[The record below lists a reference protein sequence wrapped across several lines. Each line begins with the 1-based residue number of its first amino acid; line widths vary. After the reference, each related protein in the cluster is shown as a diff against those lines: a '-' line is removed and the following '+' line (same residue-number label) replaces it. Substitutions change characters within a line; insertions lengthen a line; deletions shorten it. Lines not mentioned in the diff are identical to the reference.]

1 MHNDICIYLMIHVS
15 MNDIC
20 ICCNAIRKDICN
32 DDKINRGNDVCK
44 GRVHWFIHNDMC
56 IIYIHLKIISREKAI
71 TVWKQNS
78 IFIVALKIPFWIGG
92 ACWTFAAFKEHPNLI
107 IDRRPVSFRKWHLQ
121 KHWIIIWSAWFEK
134 VRSSSTG
141 QLHCCYVCSTRT
153 WWRAF
158 RRLECSSEVS
168 SAIRMFIQFLVGHCQ
183 VYTIS

>member
-1 MHNDICIYLMIHVS
+1 MYISDDTCIYEWYMY
-15 MNDIC
+15 M
-20 ICCNAIRKDICN
+20 CNAIRKDICN

-134 VRSSSTG
+134 WEALQQASCT
-141 QLHCCYVCSTRT
+141 
-153 WWRAF
+153 AAM
-158 RRLECSSEVS
+158 
-168 SAIRMFIQFLVGHCQ
+168 SAPLVPDGEHF
-183 VYTIS
+183 VA